1 MVKECPLAFFLLL
14 LGAVYMAL
22 EVPAGRVILEKQ
34 VENAGL
40 DLQSV
45 FVREKPFSLW
55 HLSPPQTLPSRQR

>member
-1 MVKECPLAFFLLL
+1 
-14 LGAVYMAL
+14 MAL